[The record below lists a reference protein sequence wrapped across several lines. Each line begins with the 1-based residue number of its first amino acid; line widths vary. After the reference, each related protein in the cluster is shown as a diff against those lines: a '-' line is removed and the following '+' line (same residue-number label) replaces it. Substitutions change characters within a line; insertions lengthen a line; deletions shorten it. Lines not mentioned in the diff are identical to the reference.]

1 MYLQVKSNSNS
12 KETNNSSF
20 HGEAVLVSSRFW
32 LQSTVLILWYF
43 VLLISYILFFMSFQ
57 VNLSVNLKKPM
68 IPLLME
74 KMSWPPVG
82 SMGPIFGES
91 LFIRFYSRQG
101 EETSPNQFW
110 PSAKFQELLMQIRYY
125 VAPEKDLIQ
134 ESKC

>member
-1 MYLQVKSNSNS
+1 
-12 KETNNSSF
+12 
-20 HGEAVLVSSRFW
+20 
-32 LQSTVLILWYF
+32 
-43 VLLISYILFFMSFQ
+43 MSLQ

-125 VAPEKDLIQ
+125 VAPDKDLIQ
-134 ESKC
+134 ESKCLVWL